1 MPFNLFKRSEPTPP
15 PKAAQPSGAIA
26 AGEIAFEGIT
36 EDWHLVGTIQLEGR
50 LSDVL
55 NRREKVP
62 IAGVYW
68 APIDGSEP
76 FTAAPGLK
84 EVDPYDLLV
93 IFTGK
98 DSLPPR
104 DDETERAMRIRKITY
119 DVVIDLG
126 LLEVAGRVYLHPGT
140 QPGSL
145 MERHAELFVPITQ
158 ATAFLGERAV
168 GNENADVL
176 LINQSY
182 IRRVNTIERE
192 AADLAREAAMAGTA
206 GTGTGGPPE
215 TVEPSPE
222 ESGPGM
228 TAEEGGAGSDAA
240 PGGAPEVAPPGG

>member
-1 MPFNLFKRSEPTPP
+1 MPFNLFKRSEPAPP
-15 PKAAQPSGAIA
+15 ASVAEPARAIA

-68 APIDGSEP
+68 APIDGSES

-93 IFTGK
+93 VFTGK

-119 DVVIDLG
+119 DVVIELG
-126 LLEVAGRVYLHPGT
+126 ILQVAGRVYLHPGT
-140 QPGSL
+140 QPSSL

-176 LINQSY
+176 LVNQSY

-192 AADLAREAAMAGTA
+192 TADLAREAAMGGAV
-206 GTGTGGPPE
+206 GTGTGGPAE
-215 TVEPSPE
+215 AVELSPE
-222 ESGPGM
+222 GSGPGL
-228 TAEEGGAGSDAA
+228 TADEGGAGAEAA
-240 PGGAPEVAPPGG
+240 PGGGSEGAPPGG